1 MKNSILRMSAIAA
14 LICALAAPVHAQ
26 TAATAAQAPG
36 SAPSLSAEPA
46 LPGPVKSEDLP
57 DLPASSLFFSPQQMA
72 AIHQALVGIYMP
84 LFEQEQSITGA
95 AAVPLAARTLHLS
108 GMLYSSDKNWI
119 IWLNGFRL
127 TPNRLLPEVVEINVG
142 KKEVSLKWYDAVLN
156 KIIAITLR
164 PHQIYDIDTGI
175 LLPG

>member
-1 MKNSILRMSAIAA
+1 MKFLFLMALVIMLAQPSSAQQ
-14 LICALAAPVHAQ
+14 VAQ
-26 TAATAAQAPG
+26 TGTVSAAVADPV
-36 SAPSLSAEPA
+36 
-46 LPGPVKSEDLP
+46 LPGPVKSEELP

-95 AAVPLAARTLHLS
+95 GAAALVSRTLHLS

-142 KKEVSLKWYDAVLN
+142 KKEVNLKWYDAVLN